1 MAGAAHS
8 ACVCPSD
15 LTHVLLTR
23 LILSCVSSESGFSLQ
38 GSVDREGC
46 NIRACFVFS
55 FVGLVGGLWSSS
67 SAWAS
72 GLHPVPEVLLL
83 GELPPWLGSQG
94 LICSSEEPVASG
106 VLTMQMLNEVGS
118 GLQLLDCV

>member
-1 MAGAAHS
+1 M
-8 ACVCPSD
+8 
-15 LTHVLLTR
+15 
-23 LILSCVSSESGFSLQ
+23 
-38 GSVDREGC
+38 
-46 NIRACFVFS
+46 FS
-55 FVGLVGGLWSSS
+55 FVGLVGGPWSSS

-72 GLHPVPEVLLL
+72 GLHPVLEVLLL